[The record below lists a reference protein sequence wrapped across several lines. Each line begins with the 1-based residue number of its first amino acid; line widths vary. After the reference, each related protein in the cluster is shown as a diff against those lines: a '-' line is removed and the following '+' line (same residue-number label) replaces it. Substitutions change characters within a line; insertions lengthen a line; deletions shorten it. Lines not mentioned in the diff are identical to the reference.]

1 MTIQVYPSFGSE
13 ILSPTPFSIHF
24 IPSSSPPNHPS
35 KAFISSMAFLTLSK
49 VSNFLAQLS
58 VGTPNSMNSYEFH
71 FQIPMTSCKAWIT
84 PLLPL
89 LPISFC
95 STLHDFWFLQ
105 LQVPKKNGIRSS
117 TALPSGIPSGIPHTL
132 IANVVKRASC
142 CFKKLFEGWDER
154 RHINL
159 YPSVQM
165 LTLILVI
172 FKPGMDSY
180 GFHWTRG
187 LRSNPHWTRKYW
199 QNLKLNSWIPWQP

>member
-58 VGTPNSMNSYEFH
+58 VGTRKLYEFLWIPFPNSYDFLQSLDH
-71 FQIPMTSCKAWIT
+71 
-84 PLLPL
+84 
-89 LPISFC
+89 PIAAI
-95 STLHDFWFLQ
+95 TLHLILFHTPWFLISAAASPQ
-105 LQVPKKNGIRSS
+105 KNGIPSS

-159 YPSVQM
+159 YPSVQAW
-165 LTLILVI
+165 
-172 FKPGMDSY
+172 Y
-180 GFHWTRG
+180 GF
-187 LRSNPHWTRKYW
+187 L
-199 QNLKLNSWIPWQP
+199 WIPLDS